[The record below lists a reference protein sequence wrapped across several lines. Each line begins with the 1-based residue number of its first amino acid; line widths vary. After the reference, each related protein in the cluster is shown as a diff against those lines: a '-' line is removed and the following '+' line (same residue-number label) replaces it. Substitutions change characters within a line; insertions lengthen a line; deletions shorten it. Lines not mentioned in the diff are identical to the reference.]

1 MPLSSSPSDGL
12 AGKEGSAKRAHREP
26 RGAAGPWAPLGPL
39 SRRALPPAPCSP
51 PGSVWA
57 EFSLGGSGLVTL
69 HLVTGVFLEDS
80 WGGAWRS
87 PKCGLW
93 PREGLRAWWA
103 SPREPTRLCPLT
115 RLPAL
120 SERDGG
126 PFFAVLWS
134 GREAGDEAE
143 DSEVL

>member
-1 MPLSSSPSDGL
+1 M
-12 AGKEGSAKRAHREP
+12 
-26 RGAAGPWAPLGPL
+26 
-39 SRRALPPAPCSP
+39 
-51 PGSVWA
+51 WA

-87 PKCGLW
+87 PKCGLR

>member
-1 MPLSSSPSDGL
+1 MPLSSP
-12 AGKEGSAKRAHREP
+12 RAMDWQGRRAALSGHTESRGEP
-26 RGAAGPWAPLGPL
+26 RGPGHPSGRCPA
-39 SRRALPPAPCSP
+39 APCLLRP
-51 PGSVWA
+51 ARPQGVWA

-87 PKCGLW
+87 PKCGLR
-93 PREGLRAWWA
+93 PRERLRAWWA